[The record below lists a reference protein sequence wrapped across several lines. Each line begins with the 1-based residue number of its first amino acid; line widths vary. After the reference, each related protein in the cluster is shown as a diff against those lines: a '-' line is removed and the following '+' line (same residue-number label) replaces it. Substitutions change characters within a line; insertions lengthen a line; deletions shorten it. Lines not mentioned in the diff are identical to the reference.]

1 MNSAISYRSL
11 SIVYEEPVAEPFKM
25 TIDTTQP
32 GGASD
37 TFILPLQNTTNNF
50 VIDWGDGSS
59 ETVTTVTS
67 VIHTYASGGTYQIS
81 FDGSFSGIKFNNTGD
96 KLKFSS
102 IDSWGTNQWLNM
114 EFAFYGCS
122 NMIGTYTD
130 SPDISLVPSMR
141 DVFRGCSEFN
151 SPFNVDT
158 SNISERFGLWGM
170 FTNCLKFNQPIHIN
184 GASIPPTGIMSNLFA
199 GCRELN
205 SLITFSNMMNLEQV
219 QGMFNQC
226 LIFNQPVDFGPN
238 GFSTA
243 SSLFANCQLFNQ
255 DVSGF
260 QTSTWTNMIS
270 LFAGCSLLDPDVS
283 GWDISSLQNANIAF
297 TNSGLST
304 ANYDSLLVAWDG
316 QGTSF
321 VTLNASPTQYSAG
334 APATARANM
343 IDRGWAISD
352 GGQA

>member
-1 MNSAISYRSL
+1 MIINPHRF
-11 SIVYEEPVAEPFKM
+11 AESGSPDFKM

-32 GGASD
+32 GSASD
-37 TFILPLQNTTNNF
+37 TFVLPLQNTTNNF
-50 VIDWGDGSS
+50 VIDWGDGNL
-59 ETVTTVTS
+59 ETVTS
-67 VIHTYASGGTYQIS
+67 VTSVTHTYASGGTYQIS
-81 FDGSFSGIKFNNTGD
+81 FNGSFSGIKFNNAGD

-102 IDSWGTNQWLNM
+102 IDNWGTNQWLNM

-130 SPDISLVPSMR
+130 SPDISLVPSMQYI
-141 DVFRGCSEFN
+141 FSGCSEFN
-151 SPFNVDT
+151 SPFDVDT

-170 FTNCLKFNQPIHIN
+170 FTNCLKFNQSIHIN

-199 GCRELN
+199 GCAELN

-219 QGMFNQC
+219 QGMFSQC
-226 LIFNQPVDFGPN
+226 IKFNQPVDFGPN
-238 GFSTA
+238 GFSTV
-243 SSLFANCQLFNQ
+243 SSLFGNCQLFNQ

-260 QTSTWTNMIS
+260 QTSTWTNMFS
-270 LFAGCSLLDPDVS
+270 LFAGCLDPDVS

-304 ANYDSLLVAWDG
+304 ANYDSLLVAWDD

-334 APATARANM
+334 TPATARANM
-343 IDRGWAISD
+343 VSRGWTITD
-352 GGQA
+352 GGQV